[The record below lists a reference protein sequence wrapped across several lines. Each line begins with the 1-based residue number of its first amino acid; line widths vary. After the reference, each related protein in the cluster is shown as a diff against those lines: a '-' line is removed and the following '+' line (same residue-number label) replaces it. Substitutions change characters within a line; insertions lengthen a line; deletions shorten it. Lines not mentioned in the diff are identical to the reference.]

1 MPTAIPLREEGFVE
15 SGAEDTEVQ
24 SGSIAL
30 ISAAAQQL
38 ALARTMDEVK
48 DIRDRAEAVRMLMR
62 QRGFSL
68 EAQNHAAELK
78 VRAERKLGEMLRESP
93 KAPGGQPYQSTGNS
107 VLPVETPTLD
117 DIGINK
123 MDSSRWQKIATVPS
137 EVFEQ
142 HLAEI
147 KDAEQEVTTASV
159 LRLARSLEPKNDPP
173 PFDFFLEGKRIR
185 AWLEN
190 RMESWPEQY
199 RFRFYEMVRRIV
211 EVMEG
216 LSDDAG
222 GQGGSGADAD

>member
-1 MPTAIPLREEGFVE
+1 MPASFTLPEEGFVE

-78 VRAERKLGEMLRESP
+78 VRAERRLGEMLRESGFGNY
-93 KAPGGQPYQSTGNS
+93 GGDRKSSRTIQ
-107 VLPVETPTLD
+107 LD
-117 DIGINK
+117 DLGIDK
-123 MDSSRWQKIATVPS
+123 DSSFRWQKIATVPT

-142 HLAEI
+142 HLAGV

-190 RMESWPEQY
+190 RLESWPEQY